1 MVSSSSP
8 SSNAEKN
15 GHGSADDGAVSVSST
30 GNASPETGNGSPDGA
45 GRSPASEQRLADG
58 DGEREELNAT
68 EVIDI
73 LSNERRRLLWHYLS
87 EESPEASL
95 GDASQQIA
103 AWENGTTVGE
113 VEYGER
119 KSVYTSLHQ
128 FHCPKMDEA
137 GLVEFDKRD
146 SVVRRVSEQP
156 DEFVVEVETN
166 GEGALVTSL
175 VALALSA
182 GIIVGAWALDLP
194 VFGDLT
200 LPAAL
205 LAMGIGAAP
214 AVFVYGHLTRTNRDI
229 TLPDAL
235 SRLDNFD
242 T

>member
-1 MVSSSSP
+1 MVFSTSP
-8 SSNAEKN
+8 APDGKKN
-15 GHGSADDGAVSVSST
+15 GHGSADDGALSVSST
-30 GNASPETGNGSPDGA
+30 GNTASETGSGSPDDA
-45 GRSPASEQRLADG
+45 ERSPASEGGREDG
-58 DGEREELNAT
+58 DDGRDELNAT

-73 LSNERRRLLWHYLS
+73 LSNERRRLLWHYMS
-87 EESPEASL
+87 EKSPEASL

-103 AWENGTTVGE
+103 AWENGTAVEE

-146 SVVRRVSEQP
+146 SVVRRASEQP
-156 DEFVVEVETN
+156 DEFVVEVQTS
-166 GEGALVTSL
+166 GDGALVTSL
-175 VALALSA
+175 VALAISA
-182 GIIVGAWALDLP
+182 GIIVGAWALNLP
-194 VFGDLT
+194 IFGDLT

-214 AVFVYGHLTRTNRDI
+214 AVFVYGHLTRTNHHI

-242 T
+242 N